1 MTRLD
6 STLYENDVMKQTLR
20 KIFTRDF
27 VLVFFA
33 QFSFMIAYQILIP
46 TLPVYLSRLGA
57 KETEIGVLI
66 GAFGVSSLI
75 SRPFVGRGLLKTAEK
90 SFMIAG
96 ALLFAATCFAYLLA
110 PPFIPFLIVRIFQ
123 GVGLAFFNT
132 AAFTLVGNISPDTHR
147 GQSLS
152 YFFLSQN
159 ISLALAPALGMFIIS
174 HFSFLL
180 LFSVCLGVS
189 LTSIYITNKLERRP
203 IAHVEGPP
211 AGDRFLIDWKVLP
224 PSFIGFL
231 YYFTWGAVATFY
243 PIHALNSGVT
253 NPGYFYTTL
262 AITLVL
268 GRALGGRILDL
279 YSRERVILYS
289 LAMCIVSTVVLIF
302 SKTLPMFILVGITQG
317 IGVAFL
323 TPSIMTYILD
333 RSGSSRGPAMGTY
346 TALSDLGLSLGP
358 VVMGMVISLT
368 SYSTMFRCIAFVS
381 ILNLGYFYVFV
392 RKR

>member
-1 MTRLD
+1 MT
-6 STLYENDVMKQTLR
+6 QTLR

-27 VLVFFA
+27 VLVFLA
-33 QFSFMIAYQILIP
+33 QFTFMIAYQILIP
-46 TLPVYLSRLGA
+46 TLPIYLSRLGA

-96 ALLFAATCFAYLLA
+96 SLLFAATCFAYFLA
-110 PPFIPFLIVRIFQ
+110 PPFIPFLIVRILQ
-123 GVGLAFFNT
+123 GIGLAFFNT
-132 AAFTLVGNISPDTHR
+132 AAFTLVANISPGTHR

-159 ISLALAPALGMFIIS
+159 ISLALAPALGMFIIN

-189 LTSIYITNKLERRP
+189 LTSLFVTNKIDRRP
-203 IAHVEGPP
+203 AAPMEDPSAAEAI
-211 AGDRFLIDWKVLP
+211 LIDWKVLP
-224 PSFIGFL
+224 PSLIGFL

-243 PIHALNSGVT
+243 PIHALNNGVT

-262 AITLVL
+262 AVTLIL
-268 GRALGGRILDL
+268 SRALGGRILDL
-279 YSRERVILYS
+279 YSRDRVILYS
-289 LAMCIVSTVVLIF
+289 LALCIISAVILTF
-302 SKTLPMFILVGITQG
+302 SETLPMFILVGMTQG
-317 IGVAFL
+317 LGVAFL
-323 TPSIMTYILD
+323 TPAVMAYILD
-333 RSGSSRGPAMGTY
+333 HSGSSRGPAMGTY

-358 VVMGMVISLT
+358 VVMGLVISLT
-368 SYSTMFRCIAFVS
+368 SYSTMFQCIALVS
-381 ILNLGYFYVFV
+381 ILNLGYFYRFV
-392 RKR
+392 RKK